1 MSKDDIEQMNV
12 RLPKAVIGRIDRL
25 AQKYGRR
32 SRNQVASEVI
42 EQYLDF
48 WEEIEQA
55 KLEALKHQRAGLVKV
70 KSPSRTR

>member
-1 MSKDDIEQMNV
+1 MSKDDLEQMNV

-25 AQKYGRR
+25 AQKHGRR

-55 KLEALKHQRAGLVKV
+55 KLEALKQQRTGLVKV

>member
-1 MSKDDIEQMNV
+1 MSKDNLEQMNV

-25 AQKYGRR
+25 SQKYGRR

-55 KLEALKHQRAGLVKV
+55 KLEALKQQRTGLVKV